1 MPQAKDKPSHHVT
14 SEKDRI
20 SLFQKIMYS
29 FGGFANTAQSAFIG
43 QMVIVLNL
51 GLGVNPALVGLV
63 GAIPRLVDAVSDPVT
78 GYFSDNLRTRW
89 GRRKPLII
97 LGAITGGVS
106 YILMFQLFK
115 GHSELYYFWYFLL
128 FQVIYFVC
136 FTCFSIP
143 WIALGYEMT
152 PDYHERTRL
161 QAASNIAGQ
170 LPWLIAPWC
179 WAIMHN
185 QKWFPD
191 VVVGGRVLAV
201 IIGVTIIACGVLP
214 GFFNKEFFNTLP
226 KPDVQGAWNVTR
238 NFFKS
243 ALITLKCKPFVKLC
257 VATLLIFGG
266 FMCASAFTLYVV
278 FFYVFQNAPVLDQ
291 AYSQGGRLLG
301 FYGTFSAICTL
312 GVISITAWLSRKIG
326 KRNTFFVTIP
336 LSILGYALKW
346 IGYNPDHPYLL
357 FIAAPFIT
365 FGLGSLF
372 TLMSSMVADVC
383 DMDELQTS
391 TRREGMFSAV
401 YWWMVKLG
409 VALASLASGFLINAT
424 GFRQELGLGQSTE
437 ALLWLRI
444 YDIGIPIVT
453 SLLALLV
460 IWRFEISENKAY
472 DVRAQIERR
481 REERRK
487 ADEAREEERR
497 QIERR
502 KEERRS
508 GDL

>member
-1 MPQAKDKPSHHVT
+1 MAKSAEQPKHYVT
-14 SEKDRI
+14 AKEDRI
-20 SLFQKIMYS
+20 PLFQKIVYS
-29 FGGFANTAQSAFIG
+29 IGAFANTAQSAFIG

-51 GLGVNPALVGLV
+51 GLGINPALVGLV
-63 GAIPRLVDAVSDPVT
+63 GAIPRIVDAISDPVT

-89 GRRKPLII
+89 GRRKPVI
-97 LGAITGGVS
+97 LFGAITGGIF
-106 YILMFQLFK
+106 YALMFQLFK
-115 GHSELYYFWYFLL
+115 GHSESYYFWYFLI
-128 FQVIYFVC
+128 FQVLYFIG

-185 QKWFPD
+185 RAWFPD
-191 VVVGGRVLAV
+191 IVVGGRTLAI
-201 IIGVTIIACGVLP
+201 IIGSVILVCGALP
-214 GFFNKEFFNTLP
+214 AFFNKEYFNTLP
-226 KPDVQGAWNVTR
+226 KPDVRGPWNVTKD
-238 NFFKS
+238 FFKG
-243 ALITLKCKPFVKLC
+243 AWITLRCKPFLKLC

-266 FMCASAFTLYVV
+266 FMLASAFTLYVV
-278 FFYVFQNAPVLDQ
+278 FFYVFGKAAVLDQ
-291 AYSQGGRLLG
+291 AYAQGGRLLG
-301 FYGTFSAICTL
+301 FFGTFSAICTL
-312 GVISITAWLSRKIG
+312 GVISLTSWLSRKIG

-346 IGYNPDHPYLL
+346 WGYNPDHPYLL

-383 DMDELQTS
+383 DVDELETQ

-409 VALASLASGFLINAT
+409 VALASFASGLLINAT
-424 GFRQELGLGQSTE
+424 GFRQELGLAQPAGTMF
-437 ALLWLRI
+437 WMRVC
-444 YDIGIPIVT
+444 DIGIPIVT
-453 SLLALLV
+453 SIAAIFV
-460 IWRFEISENKAY
+460 IWRFEISEHKAH
-472 DVRAQIERR
+472 DVRLEIERR
-481 REERRK
+481 RGERRIAEERRLEEERRK
-487 ADEAREEERR
+487 GERREE
-497 QIERR
+497 
-502 KEERRS
+502 
-508 GDL
+508 

>member
-1 MPQAKDKPSHHVT
+1 MAQPTGRSTHHET
-14 SEKDRI
+14 APKDRVPI
-20 SLFQKIMYS
+20 FQKVIYS
-29 FGGFANTAQSAFIG
+29 IGAFANTAQAAFIG

-63 GAIPRLVDAVSDPVT
+63 GAIPRIVDAISDPVT

-89 GRRKPLII
+89 GRRKPLIFF
-97 LGAITGGVS
+97 GAITGGVF
-106 YILMFQLFK
+106 YALMFQLYK
-115 GHSELYYFWYFLL
+115 GQAESYYFWYFLL
-128 FQVIYFVC
+128 FQVLYFIS

-185 QKWFPD
+185 KGWFPD
-191 VVVGGRVLAV
+191 IVTGGRALGIIIGAV
-201 IIGVTIIACGVLP
+201 IIGCGILP
-214 GFFNKEFFNTLP
+214 ALFNKEYFDKLP
-226 KPDVQGAWNVTR
+226 KPDVKGALNVTKD
-238 NFFKS
+238 FFRG
-243 ALITLKCKPFVKLC
+243 ALITLRCKPFLKLC

-278 FFYVFQNAPVLDQ
+278 FFYVFKNAPVLDQ
-291 AYSQGGRLLG
+291 AYSQGGLLLG

-312 GVISITAWLSRKIG
+312 GVISFTAWLSRKIG
-326 KRNTFFVTIP
+326 KRRTFFVTIP
-336 LSILGYALKW
+336 ISILGYALKW

-372 TLMSSMVADVC
+372 TLMNSMVADVC
-383 DMDELQTS
+383 DFDELQTS
-391 TRREGMFSAV
+391 ARREGMFSAA

-409 VALASLASGFLINAT
+409 VALASLVSGVLINAT
-424 GFRQELGLGQSTE
+424 GFRQELGLAQAPSTW
-437 ALLWLRI
+437 LWLRI
-444 YDIGIPIVT
+444 YDIGIPIAT
-453 SLLALLV
+453 SLVA
-460 IWRFEISENKAY
+460 IFIIKSFTITEA
-472 DVRAQIERR
+472 RAHDIRVQVERR
-481 REERRK
+481 RAERREEERRVTEERRK
-487 ADEAREEERR
+487 AERR
-497 QIERR
+497 AQGQE
-502 KEERRS
+502 
-508 GDL
+508 